1 MVSLLFILTIFF
13 NQSIEKNLIYL
24 ITFILLCSIIPFI
37 VTQKFIFIKVG
48 FLLSVTFFFSFQTSD
63 LIFNKKIITFLYF
76 LSLLIILGGW
86 IGFIYT
92 KNGGTLLFEV
102 NHPEIIDDKIFF
114 YLTTFTNHVDNNNIR
129 PSGIFDEP
137 GSLVFFITFVVII
150 MELNKFPKYQ
160 SFLLLLTLIITN
172 SFMSLI
178 LLITYGLM
186 NYRIKFIVIFLFFL
200 FLIFLNY
207 NFFYFFE
214 DIFLRVTSL
223 ESIIYNNR
231 TTQVLDFFLRL
242 DMMTFLYG
250 HELSEINQYDKAQ
263 PASPFT
269 ILWGHGFFMYIIFFL
284 IEFWLIYK
292 FFFGTKR
299 VQFSA
304 IALFLLLLQRPF
316 LYSLFWGFTLA
327 YPLVVLYKYEKK
339 INKHHAK

>member
-13 NQSIEKNLIYL
+13 NQSIEKNLIYF

-37 VTQKFIFIKVG
+37 VTQKFIFIKAG
-48 FLLSVTFFFSFQTSD
+48 FLLSVIFFFSFQTSD

-86 IGFIYT
+86 IGFIYA

-114 YLTTFTNHVDNNNIR
+114 YLTTFTNHVVNNNIR

-137 GSLVFFITFVVII
+137 GSLVFFIKFLVVI

-160 SFLLLLTLIITN
+160 SFLLLLTSIITN
-172 SFMSLI
+172 SFVGLI

-231 TTQVLDFFLRL
+231 TTQVLDFFFRL

-250 HELSEINQYDKAQ
+250 HELSEINQYDQAQ

-269 ILWGHGFFMYIIFFL
+269 ILWGHGFFMYIIFLL